1 LITVTRHASLWE
13 IGMPRS
19 TNGDGKRGVCQ
30 WLQATAPILGSTI
43 HLESRR
49 IDIAGITDHPNER
62 WMLQMARNATLEGC
76 GALQH
81 CRYLL
86 HNRDT
91 NTPPPSGR
99 LSKQVTSKLYLYRL
113 ESVRSVKDECLSKII
128 LFDDRSLRRAMSEY
142 VTHYHTERNHQ
153 GKSNVV
159 LSSRHGDARR
169 EAGAIPRATGWSFAL
184 LHQEAA

>member
-1 LITVTRHASLWE
+1 MLPYGKSACRVRRTGMGNGVFANGSKLPRPSSALPSTSRAAGLTLPGSPITRTSDGCCKWPGTRPWRDAA
-13 IGMPRS
+13 PFS
-19 TNGDGKRGVCQ
+19 TVAIFC
-30 WLQATAPILGSTI
+30 I
-43 HLESRR
+43 
-49 IDIAGITDHPNER
+49 IAIR
-62 WMLQMARNATLEGC
+62 
-76 GALQH
+76 
-81 CRYLL
+81 
-86 HNRDT
+86 

-128 LFDDRSLRRAMSEY
+128 LFDDRSLRRAISEY